1 MHYAIEHNDL
11 LLSTDQARLDRSWL
25 FHVLSEEAYWSPGLP
40 QVRFDRM
47 LQHSLCF
54 GLYRDG
60 VQLGFA
66 RAVTDYAT
74 FAYLADVV
82 VRAECRGQGLGQWMM
97 QGVLAH
103 PDLQQLRRMMLVT
116 RDAHTLYQRFGFAA
130 TSAPANI
137 MEKRDLSLY
146 RQT

>member
-1 MHYAIEHNDL
+1 MHYVVEQDGL
-11 LLSTDQARLDRSWL
+11 LLSTDLAQLDRAWL
-25 FHVLSEEAYWSPGLP
+25 FHELSEEAYWSPGLP
-40 QVRFDRM
+40 AERFDCM

-103 PDLQQLRRMMLVT
+103 PQLQQLRRMMLVT
-116 RDAHTLYQRFGFAA
+116 RDAHALYRRFGFEVTA
-130 TSAPANI
+130 APANV

-146 RQT
+146 RQA